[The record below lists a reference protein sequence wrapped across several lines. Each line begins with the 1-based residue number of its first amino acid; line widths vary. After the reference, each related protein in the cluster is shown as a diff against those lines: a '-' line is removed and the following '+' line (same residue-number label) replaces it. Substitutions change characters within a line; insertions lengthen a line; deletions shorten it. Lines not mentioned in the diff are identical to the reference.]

1 MSLAGALAVQLPR
14 LTTIRTILSK
24 WTTTGWSLWLSHWC
38 SLGCLWS
45 LLSQTS
51 LPAWLPWEPS
61 FLIGLNLSGPLAF
74 PVSLIFQ
81 LCSFSFL
88 SALSAFCSICPFLS
102 SHLPYSSDRFCPF
115 HVVYWLTFC
124 SYCQSILII
133 VFYPGLH
140 IYSRYCI
147 VICVT
152 TTT

>member
-81 LCSFSFL
+81 LSCAHSAFFL
-88 SALSAFCSICPFLS
+88 PFRLFVPFVPFWALTCPIQVTDSAHSMLCTDLPSALIVKVFSLLYFTLAYIYIPDTVLWSA
-102 SHLPYSSDRFCPF
+102 
-115 HVVYWLTFC
+115 
-124 SYCQSILII
+124 
-133 VFYPGLH
+133 
-140 IYSRYCI
+140 
-147 VICVT
+147 
-152 TTT
+152 